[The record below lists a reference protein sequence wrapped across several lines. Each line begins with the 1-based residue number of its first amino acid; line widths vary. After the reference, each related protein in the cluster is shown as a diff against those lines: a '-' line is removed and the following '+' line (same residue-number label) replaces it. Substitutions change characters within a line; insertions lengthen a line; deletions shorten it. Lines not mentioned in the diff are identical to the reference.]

1 MAEEIRNKFVSW
13 TLNVVKEIK
22 EVPSS
27 ASKGQQQRGGGGG
40 RSSR

>member
-27 ASKGQQQRGGGGG
+27 VASKGQQQRGGGGAA
-40 RSSR
+40 